1 VAITEQQRANLLA
14 PVQRHLAPGER
25 VVDVSMGAR
34 HEVRRGKDRARVTSV
49 VVTDRRILLFRRKIG
64 GYDLSTLD
72 LRRVIA
78 VDLAV
83 GMVTGELRLI
93 SADGDVTRITS
104 VPKDDVERIAA
115 AIRQRLRDE
124 P

>member
-1 VAITEQQRANLLA
+1 MTEQQRANMLA

-25 VVDVSMGAR
+25 VVEVTMGAR
-34 HEVRRGKDRARVTSV
+34 HDVRRGKDRARVTSV

-72 LRRVIA
+72 LNRVIA

-93 SADGDVTRITS
+93 SAGGDVTRITS

-115 AIRQRLRDE
+115 AIRQRLGDD